1 MRKLKILVLLAI
13 SAISAIAFAGIG
25 SASEFESEEFEKA
38 ISSTTLVAN
47 VLTLTEKK
55 LECGSTKFEGTSTGG
70 SDEAL
75 TVHPVYSE
83 CKAFGLTSGVS
94 VTTKGC
100 DYRFNANTSSGMGS
114 MSIVDHSGET
124 CSGIVITA
132 DPAGTTC
139 TVSLPKQ
146 TISNAASYTNNS
158 GKVKVKFT
166 ASAIEANVSA
176 STGSCPLTSGVHSGE
191 KGASYSGESELSA
204 AGTNLKWW
212 EANIVAPKFDVLVN
226 PAGTKWNK
234 DQSKQIKVQNE
245 TPNKS
250 ENWKVRLVTLIPAGA
265 NWVDTNLANCTNK
278 AFAGADGKNCEFS
291 VECKITGGKNTLL
304 TVWWEDTAGRKD
316 FSVFGDLECP

>member
-13 SAISAIAFAGIG
+13 SAISAMAVAGIG
-25 SASEFESEEFEKA
+25 SASEFESEESEKA
-38 ISSTTLVAN
+38 ISSTTLVAS

-70 SDEAL
+70 SEETL

-100 DYRFNANTSSGMGS
+100 DYRFNANTTSGMGS

-132 DPAGTTC
+132 DPTGTTC

-146 TISNAASYTNNS
+146 TISGAASFTNNS

-166 ASAIEANVSA
+166 ASAIEANVTA

-191 KGASYSGESELSA
+191 KGASYSGESELAA

-212 EANIVAPKFDVLVN
+212 EANIVAPAFGVFVN
-226 PAGTKWNK
+226 PAGTKWVKN
-234 DQSKQIKVQNE
+234 QSKQIKILNE
-245 TPNKS
+245 TKNKG
-250 ENWKVRLVTLIPAGA
+250 EDWKVRFVTLTPSGA
-265 NWVDTNLANCTNK
+265 NWKDTNTANCTNK
-278 AFAGADGKNCEFS
+278 AFVGADGKNCEFS
-291 VECKITGGKNTLL
+291 VECLITGGKDTLL
-304 TVWWEDTAGRKD
+304 AVWWEDTLGRKD

>member
-1 MRKLKILVLLAI
+1 MRKLKILVPLA
-13 SAISAIAFAGIG
+13 SAAISAIAFAGTGI
-25 SASEFESEEFEKA
+25 ASEFEAEEIEKTV
-38 ISSTTLVAN
+38 SSTTLVAN

-55 LECGSTKFEGTSTGG
+55 LECGSTKFEGTSTEDDGEG
-70 SDEAL
+70 L

-94 VTTKGC
+94 VSTKGC

-132 DPAGTTC
+132 DPTGTTC

-146 TISNAASYTNNS
+146 TISGAASFTNNS

-166 ASAIEANVSA
+166 ASAIEANVTA

-204 AGTNLKWW
+204 EGTNLKWW
-212 EANIVAPKFDVLVN
+212 EANAVPPKFSVSISS
-226 PAGTKWNK
+226 PGTQWVPTETKKIKIK
-234 DQSKQIKVQNE
+234 DE
-245 TPNKS
+245 TAAKEDWKLTAPYLFPTRT
-250 ENWKVRLVTLIPAGA
+250 NWKV
-265 NWVDTNLANCTNK
+265 TNLSNCTNK
-278 AFAGADGKNCEFS
+278 SISGASGFECEFS
-291 VECKITGGKNTLL
+291 VECISAGPSTSFSVFWKN
-304 TVWWEDTAGRKD
+304 TAGRND
-316 FSVFGDLECP
+316 FTPYDPFECP